1 MGRKLFLSDLDGTLL
16 TEQKTISKRTM
27 DALRAY
33 AEAGNVFAI
42 CTGRDI
48 NSARKVYYDLKLN
61 LKVSFIVAFNGGQI
75 LDVEKEKTICRI
87 GIEKSVAR
95 QVLDMS
101 KAYGVHAHTY
111 NDRFILTESYDEC
124 VEFYRRVIK
133 TPVIVADD
141 ITPYMDVPPCKI
153 IAIELHDHEKQ
164 ERLKKDVEKLYEGTL
179 SMFYSNPYYLEFVP
193 ASSGK
198 GSALTRLSEILGID
212 KNDTYA
218 AGDAENDLSMIQAAG
233 CGIAMV
239 NGEETVKAAAD
250 IVTEKDNDHD
260 GLADILMNI
269 ISK

>member
-1 MGRKLFLSDLDGTLL
+1 M
-16 TEQKTISKRTM
+16 
-27 DALRAY
+27 
-33 AEAGNVFAI
+33 
-42 CTGRDI
+42 
-48 NSARKVYYDLKLN
+48 
-61 LKVSFIVAFNGGQI
+61 
-75 LDVEKEKTICRI
+75 DVEKEKTIYRI

-141 ITPYMDVPPCKI
+141 ITPYMDVLPCKI

-239 NGEETVKAAAD
+239 NGEDTVKAAAD

-269 ISK
+269 ISKSFFVLLRRVLWDYLIRHCMRLRHQTDPEKEHFLQSGRQTELLHLPVNLKILKNLRRQWM